1 MSFITTVTK
10 YQTLPSEEKVF
21 YRESGS
27 IHSPTIVLLHGF
39 PSSSHQ
45 FRNLIPILAQKYRV
59 IAPDLPGFGFTSVP
73 SSYKYTFDNLAE
85 TIDSFLE
92 KIPDPPS
99 KYSIY
104 VFDYGAPTG
113 FRIATKH
120 PERIQSII
128 SQNGNAYTEGLGPFW
143 EPIKKLWANN
153 TVENQDALRPFFK
166 LDVTKWQYENGTEDT
181 SSIDPT
187 SYTLDQALLDRPGN
201 NEIQIDLFR
210 DYQNNVVIYEKWQE
224 YLRKSQVPLLAVWG
238 KNDPIFVPPGAEAF
252 KRDLPK
258 AEVHLLNA
266 GHFVG
271 ETNTVEIGKL
281 ILEFLEKNKI

>member
-1 MSFITTVTK
+1 MSFVPTVTK
-10 YQTLPSEEKVF
+10 YQTLPAGEKVF

-27 IHSPTIVLLHGF
+27 IQSPTIILLHGF

-59 IAPDLPGFGFTSVP
+59 IAPDLPAYGFTTVP
-73 SSYKYTFDNLAE
+73 SSYSYTFDSLAE

-92 KIPDPPS
+92 QIPHPPS

-128 SQNGNAYTEGLGPFW
+128 SQNGNAYIEGLGEFW
-143 EPIKKLWANN
+143 APIKKLWTSNS
-153 TVENQDALRPFFK
+153 VENRDALRPFFEI
-166 LDVTKWQYENGTEDT
+166 DVTKWQYEGGTEDP

-187 SYTLDQALLDRPGN
+187 SYTLDQVLMDRPGN
-201 NEIQIDLFR
+201 KELQIDLFY
-210 DYQNNVVIYEKWQE
+210 DYRNNVVLYEKWQE
-224 YLRKSQVPLLAVWG
+224 YFKKSQVPLLAVWG

-258 AEVHLLNA
+258 SEVHLLNA
-266 GHFVG
+266 GHFAV
-271 ETNTVEIGKL
+271 ESNTVEIGKL
-281 ILEFLEKNKI
+281 ILEFLEKNNI

>member
-1 MSFITTVTK
+1 MSFVSTVTK
-10 YQTLPSEEKVF
+10 YQTLPGGEKVF

-27 IHSPTIVLLHGF
+27 VDSPTIVLLHGF
-39 PSSSHQ
+39 PSSSNQ

-73 SSYKYTFDNLAE
+73 SSYTHTFDNLAE
-85 TIDSFLE
+85 TIDSLLE

-128 SQNGNAYTEGLGPFW
+128 SQNGNAYVEGLGGFW
-143 EPIKKLWANN
+143 DPIKTLWGSN
-153 TVENQDALRPFFK
+153 TVENRDALRPFFK
-166 LDVTKWQYENGTEDT
+166 LDVTQWQYENGTEDPST
-181 SSIDPT
+181 IDPA

-201 NEIQIDLFR
+201 NEIQIDLFY
-210 DYQNNVVIYEKWQE
+210 DYRNNVVIYEKWQE
-224 YLRKSQVPLLAVWG
+224 YFRKSQVPLLAVWG
-238 KNDPIFVPPGAEAF
+238 KNDPIFVAPGAEAF

-281 ILEFLEKNKI
+281 ILEFLQKNKI

>member
-1 MSFITTVTK
+1 M
-10 YQTLPSEEKVF
+10 
-21 YRESGS
+21 
-27 IHSPTIVLLHGF
+27 HSPTIVLFHGF

-59 IAPDLPGFGFTSVP
+59 VAPDMPSFGFTSVP
-73 SSYKYTFDNLAE
+73 SSYNYTFDNLAK

-92 KIPDPPS
+92 QIPHPPS

-128 SQNGNAYTEGLGPFW
+128 SQNGNAYTEGLGAWWDPLR
-143 EPIKKLWANN
+143 ELWASNSA
-153 TVENQDALRPFFK
+153 ESRDALRPF
-166 LDVTKWQYENGTEDT
+166 LEINSTIGEYEGGTKDP

-187 SYTLDQALLDRPGN
+187 SYTLDQALLDRPGIKD
-201 NEIQIDLFR
+201 IQIDLAYDFR
-210 DYQNNVVIYEKWQE
+210 NNVVLYEKWQE
-224 YLRKSQVPLLAVWG
+224 YFRKSQVPLLAVWG
-238 KNDPIFVPPGAEAF
+238 KNDPVFIPAGAEAF
-252 KRDLPK
+252 KRDLPE
-258 AEVHLLNA
+258 AEVHLLDG
-266 GHFVG
+266 GHFVE

-281 ILEFLEKNKI
+281 ILDFLDKNKI